1 MKDKEIKEML
11 DNEAVGSAFMIGET
25 PCRFARADM
34 SDVEHYRSM
43 SNKELEDSFCSLFWI
58 VDIYGQTSVRDS
70 QLLSLM
76 EMEIDKRNSKRL
88 NNNLEKRIAK
98 MREDGK
104 EWERQQEE
112 EWEKEQR
119 EKAVW
124 VGDEETIA
132 GEDLDE

>member
-1 MKDKEIKEML
+1 
-11 DNEAVGSAFMIGET
+11 
-25 PCRFARADM
+25 
-34 SDVEHYRSM
+34 
-43 SNKELEDSFCSLFWI
+43 
-58 VDIYGQTSVRDS
+58 
-70 QLLSLM
+70 
-76 EMEIDKRNSKRL
+76 
-88 NNNLEKRIAK
+88 

-132 GEDLDE
+132 GEDLDEQEKS